1 MTDEMT
7 TETVET
13 QGAERPAGSE
23 AEAGLGATN
32 ESGPGANDDT
42 GTTGGD
48 GVQLTDSPATFTR
61 EYVESL
67 RTENAGHRTRNRE
80 MEAMASELS
89 AALWVERV
97 AALNLLADPADLP
110 VDTDIL
116 HDRDAIEAAARA
128 LIEAKP
134 HLRTRRITQRVGQ
147 GEGTA
152 DTPISLLSLLRRSA

>member
-13 QGAERPAGSE
+13 PGAEGPAGSG
-23 AEAGLGATN
+23 AEAGTTN

-42 GTTGGD
+42 GTTSGE
-48 GVQLTDSPATFTR
+48 GVQLTESPATFTR

-97 AALNLLADPADLP
+97 AALNLLADPTDLP
-110 VDTDIL
+110 VDTNIL